1 LCDLKMPTKNMLKL
15 YCAIPELLGIE
26 LAPLKYGQEAALYAA
41 DTHVH

>member
-1 LCDLKMPTKNMLKL
+1 MLKL

-26 LAPLKYGQEAALYAA
+26 LAPLKFGQEAALYAA